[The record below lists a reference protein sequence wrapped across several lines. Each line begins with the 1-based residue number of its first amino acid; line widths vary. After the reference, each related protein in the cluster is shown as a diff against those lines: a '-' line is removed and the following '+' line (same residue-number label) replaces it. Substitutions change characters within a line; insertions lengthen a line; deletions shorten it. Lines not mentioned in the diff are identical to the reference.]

1 MFLVFFDLGNSG
13 RGSVGAGCEKELGAL
28 WSDRSDKVRRCG
40 GNLAGRKCREAYM
53 ASSVAIAGRVF
64 ANLGQLL
71 TVESVLRKYRIAVEF
86 CPALAEQARGLSLAA
101 CICEWE
107 NVDALAA

>member
-13 RGSVGAGCEKELGAL
+13 RGTVGAGCEKELGAL
-28 WSDRSDKVRRCG
+28 WSDRTDKVRRCG
-40 GNLAGRKCREAYM
+40 GDLAGGKCREACM
-53 ASSVAIAGRVF
+53 ASSVAIAGRIF

-71 TVESVLRKYRIAVEF
+71 TVESVLRKYRIAVKF
-86 CPALAEQARGLSLAA
+86 CTALAEQARNLRLAA

-107 NVDALAA
+107 NMNALAA